1 MRIRNKLYTIKEER
15 EGLIQMTYED
25 LVSHIKR
32 GFDFRFSVGN
42 NIEISVFNYSADKE
56 DYFPKTSVLCYS
68 LMNNNE
74 QIDITDVVFNKSE
87 IETIEIFKYMTLKEL
102 YNTNEFKILEMF

>member
-32 GFDFRFSVGN
+32 GFDFRFSF
-42 NIEISVFNYSADKE
+42 SV
-56 DYFPKTSVLCYS
+56 
-68 LMNNNE
+68 
-74 QIDITDVVFNKSE
+74 
-87 IETIEIFKYMTLKEL
+87 
-102 YNTNEFKILEMF
+102 